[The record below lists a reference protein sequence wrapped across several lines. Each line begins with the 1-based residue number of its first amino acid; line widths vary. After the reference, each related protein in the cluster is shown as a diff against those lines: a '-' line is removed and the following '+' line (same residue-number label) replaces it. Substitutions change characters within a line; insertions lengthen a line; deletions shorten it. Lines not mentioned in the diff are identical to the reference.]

1 MLCSSVPV
9 LFFINLGCGGD
20 DIPVLYEPHQIIQIS
35 QKKTRGLVLSFFFH
49 SNNDANPS
57 RDYSGIERSLVI
69 NFHIISSEDFFS
81 EKKNNPV
88 QISTYDAK
96 CLFRIR
102 IVSICEN
109 WVPVPVTR
117 LRIWNRIIFGKWI
130 LIRQISEALEAQN
143 RAEEGR
149 GRSQ

>member
-20 DIPVLYEPHQIIQIS
+20 DIPVLCEPHQIIQIS

-81 EKKNNPV
+81 EKKRKTSPNF
-88 QISTYDAK
+88 Y
-96 CLFRIR
+96 
-102 IVSICEN
+102 
-109 WVPVPVTR
+109 
-117 LRIWNRIIFGKWI
+117 LRCTMFIPNQNRINLRELATSAGNQVADLDPYYFWKMD
-130 LIRQISEALEAQN
+130 LDTPNLRSF
-143 RAEEGR
+143 R
-149 GRSQ
+149 GSK